1 MASKDKANKAKNEKK
16 SVSFLKTVK
25 AELKKVV
32 WPTRK
37 QLLNNTALV
46 LVLVVA
52 FSVII
57 LGFDMIVDF
66 LNTKLWDVITNKIIA

>member
-1 MASKDKANKAKNEKK
+1 MAIKDKANKSKNEKK
-16 SVSFLKTVK
+16 SSSFLKTVK
-25 AELKKVV
+25 SELKKVV
-32 WPTRK
+32 WPTKK
-37 QLLNNTALV
+37 QLLNNTAMV